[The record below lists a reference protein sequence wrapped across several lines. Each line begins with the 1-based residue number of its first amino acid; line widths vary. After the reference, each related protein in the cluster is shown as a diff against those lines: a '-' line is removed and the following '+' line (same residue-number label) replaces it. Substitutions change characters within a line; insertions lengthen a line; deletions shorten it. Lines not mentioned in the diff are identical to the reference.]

1 MKDFFYDLVYNWKH
15 GLSRENTKGSRGLL
29 WFVIITCGFLM
40 VLGIVSM
47 IVAIVT
53 HTVKPVLAGL
63 FTLGVGIAFFTFV
76 STR

>member
-1 MKDFFYDLVYNWKH
+1 MKDLFYDLVENWKH

-29 WFVIITCGFLM
+29 WFVFLTCCFLM
-40 VLGIVSM
+40 VLGLVSM

-53 HTVKPVLAGL
+53 HTIKPVYAGL
-63 FTLGVGIAFFTFV
+63 FTLGVGIVLFTFV